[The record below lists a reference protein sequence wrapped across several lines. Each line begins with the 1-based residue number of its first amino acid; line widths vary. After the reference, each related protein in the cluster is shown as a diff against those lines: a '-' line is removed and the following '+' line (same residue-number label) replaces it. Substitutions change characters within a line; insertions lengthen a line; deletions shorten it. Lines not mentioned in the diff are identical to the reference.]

1 MYEEYEAMS
10 NEEQYTELS
19 RLVRVFQKSEWN
31 QAIRLNGTRLRK
43 LVEIMMQRKLGK
55 SKEAG
60 TVKLFD

>member
-10 NEEQYTELS
+10 NEEQYTELC

-43 LVEIMMQRKLGK
+43 LVEIMEQRKLGK
-55 SKEAG
+55 SKKGES
-60 TVKLFD
+60 VRLFD